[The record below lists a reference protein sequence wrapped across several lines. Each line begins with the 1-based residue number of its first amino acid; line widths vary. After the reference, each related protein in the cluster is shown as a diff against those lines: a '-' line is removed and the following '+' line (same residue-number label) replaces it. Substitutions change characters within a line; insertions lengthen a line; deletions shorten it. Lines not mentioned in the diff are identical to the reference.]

1 MIFLLPYILYSKYHR
16 SHNLSFLPI
25 KKCLHI
31 TDVYNIDKSFVIT
44 VISLSALHGELVTK
58 VKNGFPL
65 RKSFPAKNN
74 IEHSFCR
81 IFSVA

>member
-16 SHNLSFLPI
+16 SHNLSSLPL

-31 TDVYNIDKSFVIT
+31 TDVYNIDK
-44 VISLSALHGELVTK
+44 LVTK
-58 VKNGFPL
+58 EKNGFPL